1 MSTPGAASP
10 SPADGPAD
18 GPAGP
23 RVYRMAPP
31 LVARLVGSSFVGVA
45 LLLFVTTAVVYAAGL
60 SGDLLVIPLLLGV
73 AGSFTLGW
81 WLRSRAWV
89 LRLDADGYAVRLVR
103 GARVTDAAWSE
114 VREVLTTTTNGHPY
128 LVLRLGDGR
137 ETVIPVEAVAG
148 DREQL
153 VRDVRARLQRRG

>member
-1 MSTPGAASP
+1 MSTPGAAP
-10 SPADGPAD
+10 SGT
-18 GPAGP
+18 

-31 LVARLVGSSFVGVA
+31 LVARLVGSAFVGVA
-45 LLLFVTTAVVYAAGL
+45 LLLFATTALVYAFGL
-60 SGDLLVIPLLLGV
+60 NGDLLVVPLLLGV
-73 AGSFTLGW
+73 VGAFALGW

-89 LRLDADGYAVRLVR
+89 LRFDDAGYAVRLVR

-114 VREVLTTTTNGHPY
+114 VREVVTTTTGGHPC

-148 DREQL
+148 DREEL
-153 VRDVRARLQRRG
+153 VREVRARLQRRG